1 MPVPA
6 AVNAAVEP
14 GSRTRQP
21 IPAFSQCLLKLEHRF
36 LRPVSARRGWE
47 TEVDV
52 LHQNLRI
59 PEFSNSLLDFLIA
72 VGVAAAWFVA
82 LLTIRRVIR
91 HYHRRLV
98 PQPKVGF
105 AEVLTAT
112 FSRTSA
118 FFMLIA
124 AAEAGLSTLNPSG
137 LVTRAARTVVI
148 IVLIWQVGIWSTV
161 ATGALLERRRQL
173 AEETDRTVA
182 SSLGIVGVIVRTA
195 IWIIVALLII
205 QNMGVDVSALL
216 AGLGIG
222 GVAVALAL
230 QNVLGD
236 LLASLAITFDRP
248 FVVGDL
254 IMLDAIQGHVEYIGL
269 KSTRIRS
276 LWGEQI
282 IISNADLLR
291 SRLRNFGRM
300 SERRVEFML
309 GVAYETAPEMLE
321 RIPSIIGRI
330 VSSQQDARF
339 ERSHLA
345 DHGAYA
351 LNIRTVYYVLSP
363 SIVRHMDI
371 QQAVH
376 IGIHREFARAGIKFA
391 ELPPGSVPRDAI
403 PAQ

>member
-1 MPVPA
+1 MD
-6 AVNAAVEP
+6 
-14 GSRTRQP
+14 
-21 IPAFSQCLLKLEHRF
+21 LLR
-36 LRPVSARRGWE
+36 V
-47 TEVDV
+47 
-52 LHQNLRI
+52 NLRI
-59 PEFSNSLLDFLIA
+59 PEFSNSLLDWLIA
-72 VGVAAAWFVA
+72 LGVASAWFLA
-82 LLTIRRVIR
+82 LLAIRRLIR
-91 HYHRRLV
+91 RYHRRLV
-98 PQPKVGF
+98 PQPKVSF

-118 FFMLIA
+118 LFMLVA
-124 AAEAGLSTLNPSG
+124 GLEAGLATLNPSG
-137 LVTRAARTVVI
+137 LVTRVTRSVVL
-148 IVLIWQVGIWSTV
+148 IVLIWQVGIWSTT

-173 AEETDRTVA
+173 AEDTDRAVA

-195 IWIIVALLII
+195 IWIIVVILIL

-216 AGLGIG
+216 TGLGIG

-254 IMLDAIQGHVEYIGL
+254 IMLEGVEGHVEYIGL

-291 SRLRNFGRM
+291 SRLRNLGRM
-300 SERRVEFML
+300 SERRVEFTL

-321 RIPSIIGRI
+321 RIPTIVGQI
-330 VSSQQDARF
+330 VSAQKDARF

-345 DHGAYA
+345 DHGVYS
-351 LNIRTVYYVLSP
+351 LTIRTVYYVLSP

-376 IGIHREFARAGIKFA
+376 IGIHREFARAGIKFS
-391 ELPPGSVPRDAI
+391 EPPPISIPHAAI
-403 PAQ
+403 AAQ